1 MVRFVDILSVLLLL
15 SAVGAFAYGISML
28 SERRDLFAL
37 YWFGVGLA
45 ALRASTQL
53 LRPKAG
59 SR

>member
-1 MVRFVDILSVLLLL
+1 MARVVDALSVLLLAA
-15 SAVGAFAYGISML
+15 AVAAFAYGLSML
-28 SERRDLFAL
+28 SDRRDLFAL

-45 ALRASTQL
+45 ALRAATQL

>member
-1 MVRFVDILSVLLLL
+1 MRRVIDVLSVLLLV
-15 SAVGAFAYGISML
+15 SAVGAFAHGLSML
-28 SERRDLFAL
+28 GQRRDLFAL

-53 LRPKAG
+53 LRPKVG

>member
-1 MVRFVDILSVLLLL
+1 MRRLIDVLSVLLLAA
-15 SAVGAFAYGISML
+15 AVGSFAHGLSML

-53 LRPKAG
+53 LRPRAG

>member
-1 MVRFVDILSVLLLL
+1 MRRVIDVLSVLLLG
-15 SAVGAFAYGISML
+15 SALVAFVYGLSML
-28 SERRDLFAL
+28 AERRDLFAL
-37 YWFGVGLA
+37 YCFAIGLA

>member
-1 MVRFVDILSVLLLL
+1 LRRIIYALSIVLLVA
-15 SAVGAFAYGISML
+15 AVGAFAHGLSML
-28 SERRDLFAL
+28 SDRRDLFAL

-53 LRPKAG
+53 LRPKMG

>member
-1 MVRFVDILSVLLLL
+1 MTRLVDLLSVLLLL
-15 SAVGAFAYGISML
+15 AALGAFASGLSML

-45 ALRASTQL
+45 SLRASTQL

>member
-1 MVRFVDILSVLLLL
+1 MVRLVDVLSVLLLL
-15 SAVGAFAYGISML
+15 SALGAFAYGLLML
-28 SERRDLFAL
+28 ADRRDLFAL
-37 YWFGVGLA
+37 YWFGVGVV